1 MSAGAVPAAL
11 SRRLGLRDAVVI
23 GLASMIG
30 AGAFVSLGA
39 AQDLAGSLAPA
50 AVLVAAVVALCN
62 ATSTAQLAA
71 QHPAA
76 GGTYHYGRE
85 RLGPWWGFLAG
96 WCFVIGKTASCA
108 AMALVV
114 AAYLVPE
121 PFQRPVAALLVV
133 VLTAVNLVGIT
144 RTAVLARVLVTV
156 ALAALVLTGVRLLA
170 GIVAGGP
177 TGGAG
182 DGAGAGTWEVPGP
195 LSGQAAG
202 LWDGGLAAV
211 AGAGEGGALGIV
223 LALAQAAGLWDGG
236 LAAVAGAGEGG
247 ALGIVLALA
256 QAAALMFFAFAGYAR
271 VATLGEEVVA
281 PRRTIPRAILL
292 ALAAVGAL
300 YLVLSVIL
308 VLVGPAPGE
317 QGWGPAPF
325 RAALD
330 AVGAGGVWAV
340 VVTIGA
346 VAAASGA
353 LLALVAG
360 ISRTVLAMARER
372 DLPPVLAHVSPR
384 FSVPQRAE
392 AAAGIAVVLL
402 VLLASD
408 VLVAIAASSFGVLLY
423 YAVANLAALTQ
434 TGQWRLFPKAMQWIG
449 LAGCVLLVAAL
460 PGRTIVAGL
469 VLVAVGLAYRGLV
482 LAVRR

>member
-223 LALAQAAGLWDGG
+223 LALAQAA
-236 LAAVAGAGEGG
+236 
-247 ALGIVLALA
+247 
-256 QAAALMFFAFAGYAR
+256 ALMFFAFAGYAR

-330 AVGAGGVWAV
+330 AVGASGVWAV

-434 TGQWRLFPKAMQWIG
+434 TGQWRLFPKAMQWLG

-482 LAVRR
+482 LAARR

>member
-62 ATSTAQLAA
+62 AISTAQLAA

-156 ALAALVLTGVRLLA
+156 ALAALVLTGVRLVA
-170 GIVAGGP
+170 GVAAGGP

-195 LSGQAAG
+195 LSG
-202 LWDGGLAAV
+202 
-211 AGAGEGGALGIV
+211 
-223 LALAQAAGLWDGG
+223 QAAGLWDGG

-330 AVGAGGVWAV
+330 AVGASGVWAV

-392 AAAGIAVVLL
+392 TAAGVAVVLL

-482 LAVRR
+482 LAARR

>member
-156 ALAALVLTGVRLLA
+156 ALAALVLTGARLVA
-170 GIVAGGP
+170 GVAAGGP
-177 TGGAG
+177 TGDAG

-202 LWDGGLAAV
+202 LWDGGIAAV

-223 LALAQAAGLWDGG
+223 LA
-236 LAAVAGAGEGG
+236 V
-247 ALGIVLALA
+247 A

-330 AVGAGGVWAV
+330 GVGAGGVWAV

>member
-223 LALAQAAGLWDGG
+223 LALAQAA
-236 LAAVAGAGEGG
+236 
-247 ALGIVLALA
+247 
-256 QAAALMFFAFAGYAR
+256 ALMFFAFAGYAR

-308 VLVGPAPGE
+308 VLVGPAPGA

-434 TGQWRLFPKAMQWIG
+434 TGQWRLFPKAMQWLG
-449 LAGCVLLVAAL
+449 LVGCVLLVAAL

>member
-121 PFQRPVAALLVV
+121 PLQRPVAALLVV

-170 GIVAGGP
+170 GVVAGGP

-182 DGAGAGTWEVPGP
+182 GGAGAGLWEVPGP
-195 LSGQAAG
+195 LAGQA
-202 LWDGGLAAV
+202 V
-211 AGAGEGGALGIV
+211 
-223 LALAQAAGLWDGG
+223 GLWDGG

-271 VATLGEEVVA
+271 VATLGEEVVT

-392 AAAGIAVVLL
+392 TAAGVAVVLL

-434 TGQWRLFPKAMQWIG
+434 TGQWRLFPKAMQWLG

-469 VLVAVGLAYRGLV
+469 VLVALGLAYRGLV
-482 LAVRR
+482 LAARRR

>member
-223 LALAQAAGLWDGG
+223 LALAQAA
-236 LAAVAGAGEGG
+236 
-247 ALGIVLALA
+247 
-256 QAAALMFFAFAGYAR
+256 ALMFFAFAGYAR
-271 VATLGEEVVA
+271 VATLGEEVVE

-330 AVGAGGVWAV
+330 GVGAGGVWAV

-482 LAVRR
+482 LAARR

>member
-1 MSAGAVPAAL
+1 MNSGPAVL

-202 LWDGGLAAV
+202 LWDGGIAAV

-223 LALAQAAGLWDGG
+223 LA
-236 LAAVAGAGEGG
+236 V
-247 ALGIVLALA
+247 A

-308 VLVGPAPGE
+308 VLVGPAPGA

-434 TGQWRLFPKAMQWIG
+434 TGQWRLFPKAMQWLG
-449 LAGCVLLVAAL
+449 LVGCVLLVAAL

>member
-1 MSAGAVPAAL
+1 MTSGPAAL
-11 SRRLGLRDAVVI
+11 SRRLGLRDAVVV

-30 AGAFVSLGA
+30 AGAFASLGA
-39 AQDLAGSLAPA
+39 AQGLAGSLAPA
-50 AVLVAAVVALCN
+50 AVLVAAAVALCN

-121 PFQRPVAALLVV
+121 QFQRPVAALLVV
-133 VLTAVNLVGIT
+133 VLTAVNLIGIT
-144 RTAVLARVLVTV
+144 RTAALARVLVTI

-170 GIVAGGP
+170 GIVAGRP

-182 DGAGAGTWEVPGP
+182 DRAGAEAGAGLWEVPGP
-195 LSGQAAG
+195 LAGRAAG

-223 LALAQAAGLWDGG
+223 LT
-236 LAAVAGAGEGG
+236 
-247 ALGIVLALA
+247 LA
-256 QAAALMFFAFAGYAR
+256 QAAAIMFFAFAGYAR

-292 ALAAVGAL
+292 ALAAVSAL

-308 VLVGPAPGE
+308 VLVGPAPGA

-330 AVGAGGVWAV
+330 AVGAGGIWSA

-346 VAAASGA
+346 VAAATGA

-372 DLPPVLAHVSPR
+372 DLPPVLAHVSSR

-392 AAAGIAVVLL
+392 VVAGMAVVLL

-434 TGQWRLFPKAMQWIG
+434 TGQWRLFPKLMQWLG
-449 LAGCVLLVAAL
+449 LLGCVLLVAAL
-460 PGRTIVAGL
+460 PGRTIIAGL
-469 VLVAVGLAYRGLV
+469 VLLGLGLAYRGIV
-482 LAVRR
+482 LALRR

>member
-195 LSGQAAG
+195 LSGQA
-202 LWDGGLAAV
+202 V
-211 AGAGEGGALGIV
+211 
-223 LALAQAAGLWDGG
+223 GLWDGG

-330 AVGAGGVWAV
+330 AVGASGVWAV

-482 LAVRR
+482 LAARR